1 VMTPDGQTRGLD
13 PKRAAALPPELGPR
27 GRSIH
32 GATPPGA
39 AILPTRT
46 SDLSPSEVAEVVELI
61 ATGRHERSSRVLPER
76 LRTRSWASVE
86 RVLLELETRLGWQGA
101 GWKVGAAAEDVRR
114 AEGVPAPLPGRLFRR
129 SVFQSGSEIGP
140 EFFVNYRL
148 CECEFAFELARP
160 FAPRDEPYT
169 EAEVSAGIAT
179 LFPAIEIGDSVFED
193 WYAASGYFGTC
204 LDNGGGAAFVEGP
217 RTSDWRDTNLPM
229 VGVDLSVNGH
239 YIKSGVGALA
249 MGHPVTSLTWL
260 INWLRERGRG
270 THAGEVVST
279 GTLTGH
285 CFVAPGDTVRADFG
299 SFGNV
304 EARFS

>member
-1 VMTPDGQTRGLD
+1 MTHAGRTRNGESTPTL
-13 PKRAAALPPELGPR
+13 PLPPELGPR
-27 GRSIH
+27 GRSLY

-39 AILPTRT
+39 AILTART
-46 SDLSPSEVAEVVELI
+46 SDLTESEVAEVVELI
-61 ATGRHERSSRVLPER
+61 ASGRHERQSRVLPER
-76 LRTRSWASVE
+76 LKTRSWDSVE
-86 RVLLELETRLGWQGA
+86 RVVLELESRLGWAAA
-101 GWKVGAAAEDVRR
+101 GWKIGAAAEDVRR
-114 AEGVPAPLPGRLFRR
+114 AEGVPGPLPGRVFRR
-129 SVFQSGSEIGP
+129 SVFATGAEIGP

-148 CECEFAFELARP
+148 CECELAFDLGRP
-160 FAPRDEPYT
+160 FPTRDKAYT
-169 EAEVSAGIAT
+169 EAEVAAGITA

-217 RTSDWRDTNLPM
+217 RITDWRDADLPSA
-229 VGVDLSVNGH
+229 GVDLFVNDT
-239 YIKSGVGALA
+239 YIKSGVGSRA

-270 THAGEVVST
+270 TLAGEVVTT

-299 SFGNV
+299 SLGSV
-304 EARFS
+304 EACFS